1 MITLDL
7 LDIWLSRLALGI
19 FVLGVGMII
28 LGDQFGMASV
38 LGGGIALMGGAGMIS
53 GLESILT
60 RKAAFVPWSLSG
72 RNLGRFATLSAVLW
86 GLLFLVFGGMV
97 LLTGGAV
104 AFLPGGVQAALNRAF
119 ETRLGWVALGLLLGS
134 LSFTLGL
141 MRLSSVGDLGD
152 ISLAR
157 RLQMLTWRGGG
168 VVMLVAGLGLAGI
181 SLLVGVAPQQA
192 ASLAARVGG
201 LILSSL
207 P

>member
-1 MITLDL
+1 MTTLDL

-28 LGDQFGMASV
+28 LGNQFGMASI

-60 RKAAFVPWSLSG
+60 RKAAFLPWSLSG
-72 RNLGRFATLSAVLW
+72 RSLGRFATLSAVLW

-97 LLTGGAV
+97 ILTGGAV
-104 AFLPGGVQAALNRAF
+104 AFLPGGVQTALQRAF

-152 ISLAR
+152 ISLGR
-157 RLQMLTWRGGG
+157 RLQMLAWRAGG
-168 VVMLVAGLGLAGI
+168 VVMVVAGVGLAGI
-181 SLLVGVAPQQA
+181 SLLVGVAPQLTL
-192 ASLAARVGG
+192 SLATRAGT

>member
-1 MITLDL
+1 MS
-7 LDIWLSRLALGI
+7 WLSLGV

-86 GLLFLVFGGMV
+86 GLLFLVFGGML

-104 AFLPGGVQAALNRAF
+104 VFLPGGVQAALNRAF

-152 ISLAR
+152 ISPGR

-168 VVMLVAGLGLAGI
+168 VVMLVAGLGLAGV
-181 SLLVGVAPQQA
+181 SLLIGVAPTVA
-192 ASLAARVGG
+192 TNLASRLAVLFLS
-201 LILSSL
+201 LI

>member
-1 MITLDL
+1 MS
-7 LDIWLSRLALGI
+7 WLALGA
-19 FVLGVGMII
+19 LGMGVGMII
-28 LGDQFGMASV
+28 LGDQFGMAV
-38 LGGGIALMGGAGMIS
+38 ILGGGIALLGGAGMIS

-72 RNLGRFATLSAVLW
+72 RSLGRLATLSAVLW

-97 LLTGGAV
+97 FLTGGAV
-104 AFLPGGVQAALNRAF
+104 AFSPGGVQTALQRAF
-119 ETRLGWVALGLLLGS
+119 ETRLGWVALGLLLGA

-152 ISLAR
+152 ISLDR
-157 RLQMLTWRGGG
+157 RLQMLAWRAGG
-168 VVMLVAGLGLAGI
+168 VGMVVAGLGLAGI
-181 SLLVGVAPQQA
+181 SLLVGVAPQLTL
-192 ASLAARVGG
+192 SLATRAGA

>member
-1 MITLDL
+1 MIEILDVWMS
-7 LDIWLSRLALGI
+7 WLSLGV

-72 RNLGRFATLSAVLW
+72 RNFGRFATLLAVLW

-134 LSFTLGL
+134 LSFTVGL

-152 ISLAR
+152 ISLGR
-157 RLQMLTWRGGG
+157 RLQLLAWKAGGA
-168 VVMLVAGLGLAGI
+168 VMVVAGLGLAGV
-181 SLLVGVAPQQA
+181 SLLVGVAPTVA
-192 ASLAARVGG
+192 TNLASRLAV
-201 LILSSL
+201 LFLSL
-207 P
+207 FP

>member
-1 MITLDL
+1 MIEILDVWMS
-7 LDIWLSRLALGI
+7 WLSLGV

-104 AFLPGGVQAALNRAF
+104 VFLPGGVQAALNRAF
-119 ETRLGWVALGLLLGS
+119 ETRLGWVAFGLLLGS

-152 ISLAR
+152 ISPGR

-181 SLLVGVAPQQA
+181 SLLVGVAPTVA
-192 ASLAARVGG
+192 TNLASRLAVLFLS
-201 LILSSL
+201 LI